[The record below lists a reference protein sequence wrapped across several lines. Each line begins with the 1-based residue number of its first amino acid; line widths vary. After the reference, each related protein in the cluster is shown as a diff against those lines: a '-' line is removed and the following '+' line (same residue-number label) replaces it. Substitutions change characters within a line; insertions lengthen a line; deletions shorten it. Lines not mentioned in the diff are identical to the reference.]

1 MNAKT
6 RLGDV
11 AKVIRSKNAGPL
23 LLTIDVI
30 FGDEETYEKVLASG
44 VLDARAMAKLY
55 SVSDNEVAVIPYRQ
69 ALAIKVTLPRLHRSG
84 GPLDS
89 DVYGAQQYAPV
100 IDLEF

>member
-1 MNAKT
+1 
-6 RLGDV
+6 
-11 AKVIRSKNAGPL
+11 
-23 LLTIDVI
+23 
-30 FGDEETYEKVLASG
+30 
-44 VLDARAMAKLY
+44 AMAKLY

-89 DVYGAQQYAPV
+89 DVYGAQQHAPV